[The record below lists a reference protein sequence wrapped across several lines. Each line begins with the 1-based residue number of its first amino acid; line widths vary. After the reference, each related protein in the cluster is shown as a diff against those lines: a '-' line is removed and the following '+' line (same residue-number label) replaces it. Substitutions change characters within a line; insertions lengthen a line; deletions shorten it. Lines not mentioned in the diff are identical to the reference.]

1 LFTYVLRPS
10 GAVSKTL
17 CVPCEF
23 LPLWR
28 DKSCALCGKKKLTT
42 KDTKVTQSSQSG
54 RIISN
59 NQFSGVPVSIKKEA
73 ASKKSAFETAS
84 WGEVAP
90 SKPLTVEV
98 GADN

>member
-1 LFTYVLRPS
+1 
-10 GAVSKTL
+10 SKSL

-59 NQFSGVPVSIKKEA
+59 NQFSGVPVYKKKEA
-73 ASKKSAFETAS
+73 ISRKNTFETAS
-84 WGEVAP
+84 YNVFCLC
-90 SKPLTVEV
+90 SMFYQ
-98 GADN
+98 